1 MSKFS
6 KIIEDKIKLRD
17 SQDNVD
23 TKEKEWLV
31 QRERLTEYL
40 QNNTLNE
47 HMVISIQEEPTVVD
61 RIISLIGEIEV
72 GDDIDNSTKDVVTLR
87 LEEIIEY
94 LENLKQ

>member
-1 MSKFS
+1 MGK
-6 KIIEDKIKLRD
+6 KIKSIEDRLRQ
-17 SQDNVD
+17 SQDIVSR
-23 TKEKEWLV
+23 EKDWTV
-31 QRERLTEYL
+31 QKDRMIKFL

-61 RIISLIGEIEV
+61 RIISLIGEVEV
-72 GDDIDNSTKDVVTLR
+72 GGDIDNSTKDVVTLR